1 VPVGEEAAQAEGGE
15 RAPVE
20 VDVAPQVGLGDARLV
35 EGTQGAPRALGAERE
50 GRRGVRGAYAMPLAV
65 GLHEV
70 EGGGAGAGDMRAKQR
85 TVYGMRVEASIAP
98 TLDKCR
104 QGVKVVDPPSRG
116 ALLS

>member
-1 VPVGEEAAQAEGGE
+1 MPVGEEAAQAEGGE

-65 GLHEV
+65 GLNEV
-70 EGGGAGAGDMRAKQR
+70 EDGGGGASDMRAKQAH
-85 TVYGMRVEASIAP
+85 RVRNARRGEYRADA
-98 TLDKCR
+98 R
-104 QGVKVVDPPSRG
+104 QVSAGCQG
-116 ALLS
+116 C